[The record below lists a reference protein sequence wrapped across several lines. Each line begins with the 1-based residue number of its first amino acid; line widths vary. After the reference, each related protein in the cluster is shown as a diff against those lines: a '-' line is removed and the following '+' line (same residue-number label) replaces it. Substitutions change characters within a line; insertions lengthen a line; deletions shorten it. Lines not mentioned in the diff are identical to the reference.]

1 MTVVVCFSLYSGSF
15 VQHQIN
21 DFKLVAFKS
30 QLFPLYYN
38 RDFTSAPFF

>member
-21 DFKLVAFKS
+21 DFKLVAFKIATFS
-30 QLFPLYYN
+30 IIL
-38 RDFTSAPFF
+38 